1 MANTSAVYARIDQH
15 LKMSAEEILSELGI
29 SPSSAIQMF
38 YTQVVRQ
45 KGIPFELRLHK
56 KPLSLSDMTQ
66 EELERELEKGVAD
79 IKAGRY
85 YTAEEVNRKLA
96 EDLGI

>member
-1 MANTSAVYARIDQH
+1 
-15 LKMSAEEILSELGI
+15 
-29 SPSSAIQMF
+29 MF